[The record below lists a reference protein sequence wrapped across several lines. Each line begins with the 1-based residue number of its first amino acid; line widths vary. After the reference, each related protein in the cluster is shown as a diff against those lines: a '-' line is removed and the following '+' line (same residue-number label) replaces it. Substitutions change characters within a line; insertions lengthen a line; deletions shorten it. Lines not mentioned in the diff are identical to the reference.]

1 MSKEQ
6 VIQYLPLVILLAPLL
21 SAILILLFTSK
32 FRRLSA
38 GISVGAVALG
48 LGASIFLFVAESNN
62 VGESNPLYTW
72 LSIGPEVKPLVFD
85 ISLQNDPLSRLML
98 LVVTLVGTLV
108 HVFSL
113 VYMRQD
119 QGHSRYFGALSF
131 FMFSMLGIVL
141 SANLV
146 MMFIF
151 WELVGV
157 SSYLLIS
164 HWFEKPAAA
173 DAGKKAFITNRI
185 GDVGFLLGILLVWQ
199 QTGSLVFDSLV
210 PVTTLAGLLIF
221 CGAVGKSAQ
230 FPLHVWLPDAMEGPT
245 PVSAL
250 IHAATMVAAG
260 VYMICR
266 VFVLFTPE
274 ALEIIAWTGAV
285 TALLAALIAVQQN
298 DIKRILAYST
308 LSQLGYMV
316 MAVGCGGPAAS
327 MFHLTTHAAF
337 KALLFLGAGA
347 VIYACHH
354 EQNIWKLGNLKNK
367 MGWTSRT
374 FVIGALALSG
384 FPLFSG
390 FFSKDAILMQA
401 YEHQMPLFIIGVFV
415 AFLTAF
421 YMTRCVIVTFFGEA
435 RSDHAKEAEEVP
447 GEMIVPLVILALLS
461 IGLGWEF
468 IGLSSFT
475 EGFFQWKDLAAHSD
489 AAHNAAMI
497 GGTIAVAIGLIAG
510 WKIYHG
516 VESDPLPD
524 KLKDVAKW
532 MGDKFYFDELYGAI
546 NQWTQEKM
554 SFAADW
560 FDRWIIAGLGVKGT
574 SGAVDITG
582 CLLRLFQTG
591 NVQTYAL
598 LTVIGLL
605 FILALIL
612 F

>member
-6 VIQYLPLVILLAPLL
+6 VIQYLPLAILLAPLL

-72 LSIGPEVKPLVFD
+72 LSIGSGVNPLVFD

-119 QGHSRYFGALSF
+119 EGHSRYFGALSF

-447 GEMIVPLVILALLS
+447 GEMVAPLVILALLS

-475 EGFFQWKDLAAHSD
+475 EGFSKWKDLAAHSD